1 MDSENQFGKPS
12 GATPAEDSSETRSG
26 VAPDDAAAVE
36 TRQRLFPEMRRPKPN
51 QEAIAAALQA
61 MQRLTMQMD
70 SESAAEESTAQT
82 TPAAFII
89 CSSCGHKNR
98 EANKFCGMC
107 GLPVEASPD
116 ESRASEP
123 PDLELP
129 SFGLPVPAS
138 AGFENDRLEHER
150 LENDRLENDRL
161 DNDRLEHDRRDDDR
175 PTSRIP
181 YAAQQAEREVH
192 PAPGAA
198 VGQHHYHHHY
208 HHHYFQ
214 GGVEGGVTAPRSNAP
229 DSARETDR
237 MRIAAAAKGEPMS
250 RSEAAVRRVTQE
262 WVLACNTRQLD
273 ELLDL
278 YAPDAVVVRSN
289 LPLLRGAAAVREFFF
304 SAIESGLGE
313 VAVEP
318 IRVEVLGDLAH
329 EVGRYSAL
337 VPGTAGKRREERG
350 KYLWVFAKQSSGDW
364 KLVSECWSSD
374 LTLASAESDVP
385 KSATSVASKGLPRK
399 A

>member
-1 MDSENQFGKPS
+1 MNYYSVSRNVVQIVDSENQLGKPS
-12 GATPAEDSSETRSG
+12 GATPAEDALERTPATGSDDSSAG
-26 VAPDDAAAVE
+26 K

-61 MQRLTMQMD
+61 MQRLTMKMD
-70 SESAAEESTAQT
+70 SESAAEESAVQAA
-82 TPAAFII
+82 PAAFII

-116 ESRASEP
+116 ESRASELP
-123 PDLELP
+123 ELELP
-129 SFGLPVPAS
+129 NFGLPVPAS
-138 AGFENDRLEHER
+138 PGFEDEPPPS
-150 LENDRLENDRL
+150 
-161 DNDRLEHDRRDDDR
+161 RRA
-175 PTSRIP
+175 
-181 YAAQQAEREVH
+181 YAAKEAEHEVH
-192 PAPGAA
+192 PAPGA
-198 VGQHHYHHHY
+198 VEGQHHYHHHY

-214 GGVEGGVTAPRSNAP
+214 SGVESGVAAPRGNAS
-229 DSARETDR
+229 DSTRETDR

-318 IRVEVLGDLAH
+318 LRVEVLGDLAH

-350 KYLWVFAKQSSGDW
+350 KYLWVFAKQGNGDW

-374 LTLASAESDVP
+374 LTLTSAESDIP
-385 KSATSVASKGLPRK
+385 KPATPVASKALPRK
-399 A
+399 P